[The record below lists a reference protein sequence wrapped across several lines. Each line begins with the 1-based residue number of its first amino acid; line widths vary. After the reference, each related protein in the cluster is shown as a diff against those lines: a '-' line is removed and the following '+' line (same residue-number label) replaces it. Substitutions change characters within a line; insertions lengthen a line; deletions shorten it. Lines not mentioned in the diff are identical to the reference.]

1 MNRQG
6 YPDGIT
12 DSPSSASGLARP
24 VTLYCSFCGK
34 DKESVA
40 KMVAG
45 PGVYICNECIG
56 LCTEILAM
64 EEPTEIKRRHEL
76 PDDDLLAALA
86 RAQAAAPQVDAAIR
100 DYVSILRTRGVSWT
114 RIGAAL
120 GVSKQSA
127 WERFSGED

>member
-1 MNRQG
+1 M
-6 YPDGIT
+6 T
-12 DSPSSASGLARP
+12 DFRGAAADASRP

-45 PGVYICNECIG
+45 PGVYICSECIG
-56 LCTEILAM
+56 LCAEILAM
-64 EEPTEIKRRHEL
+64 EKTPEVNPRHEL
-76 PDDDLLAALA
+76 PDEELLASLA
-86 RAQAAAPQVDAAIR
+86 RAQAAAPQIDAAMR
-100 DYVSILRTRGVSWT
+100 DYVDILRARGVSWT

-120 GVSKQSA
+120 GVSKQAA

>member
-1 MNRQG
+1 M
-6 YPDGIT
+6 T
-12 DSPSSASGLARP
+12 ASPSTASGFSGP

-45 PGVYICNECIG
+45 PGVYICNECID
-56 LCTEILAM
+56 LCAQILAL
-64 EEPTEIKRRHEL
+64 ETTPEVNPRHEL
-76 PDDDLLAALA
+76 PDDELLASLA
-86 RAQAAAPQVDAAIR
+86 RAQAAAPQIDAAMH
-100 DYVSILRTRGVSWT
+100 DYVGILRARGVSWT

>member
-1 MNRQG
+1 M
-6 YPDGIT
+6 T
-12 DSPSSASGLARP
+12 DSLSAGPGLSRP

-34 DKESVA
+34 DKDSVA

-45 PGVYICNECIG
+45 PGVYICNECID
-56 LCTEILAM
+56 LCTQILAL
-64 EEPTEIKRRHEL
+64 EKTPEVNPRHEL
-76 PDDDLLAALA
+76 PDDELLASLA
-86 RAQAAAPQVDAAIR
+86 RAQAAAPQIDAAMH
-100 DYVSILRTRGVSWT
+100 DYVDILRTRGVSWT

>member
-1 MNRQG
+1 M
-6 YPDGIT
+6 T
-12 DSPSSASGLARP
+12 DSPSPAPGLGRP

-34 DKESVA
+34 DKDSVA

-45 PGVYICNECIG
+45 PGVYICSECID
-56 LCTEILAM
+56 LCTQILA
-64 EEPTEIKRRHEL
+64 TEGPPEITRRHEL
-76 PDDDLLAALA
+76 SDDELLASLA
-86 RAQAAAPQVDAAIR
+86 RAQAAAPQVDAAMR
-100 DYVSILRTRGVSWT
+100 DYVGILRARGISWT